1 MVKKWTHIVV
11 LRKIKRLIYLRKV
24 LLPTGTDVPP
34 HRCSWTWIWLR
45 KDRCILVLSAFV
57 GCTNWVLTFHVWAGC
72 LVNVLVD
79 HKVFLLSVQGG
90 CWVDVHEVFYLS
102 TLQGCHRESLHSLL
116 PQHTEKGTLKES
128 LCTKSSISAHCK
140 DTMENHRTIFYRGI
154 LQRHTK
160 RKVAQSSVSGLRKL
174 WGQLERIMK
183 HSLLPRYTRRTALM
197 NHCSQ
202 SFMQAHCE
210 SIVSKSLHKKSSAS
224 AHCKN
229 TMRESLYKVY
239 LKYHKGILKEPLYI
253 KSSTSAHC
261 KNTMRESLCKVYLR
275 IPQRHTKST
284 FVHSL
289 LPQHTARTSLED
301 HYTQSLQ
308 AHWKNNCAQS
318 PHFSFHPIAR
328 TLPKKQCKRQNG
340 CFTQHAKR
348 NNGDNNTKW
357 RSEPSMFSFL
367 CHF

>member
-1 MVKKWTHIVV
+1 MGGMSGECAGRPQSLSSVCTGRMLGGCTRSLLSQHTARMPQRIIAQSSASAYWERHTKRIIVYKV
-11 LRKIKRLIYLRKV
+11 IYL
-24 LLPTGTDVPP
+24 
-34 HRCSWTWIWLR
+34 
-45 KDRCILVLSAFV
+45 SA
-57 GCTNWVLTFHVWAGC
+57 
-72 LVNVLVD
+72 
-79 HKVFLLSVQGG
+79 
-90 CWVDVHEVFYLS
+90 
-102 TLQGCHRESLHSLL
+102 LQGHHGESSY
-116 PQHTEKGTLKES
+116 
-128 LCTKSSISAHCK
+128 TKSSISALCK

-253 KSSTSAHC
+253 KSSISAHC